1 MNKFWKQTMALFLAF
16 VLVFGTL
23 VPVVAWAEEPANV
36 EEPSVEASKAE
47 ASIEEPA
54 QTESEESLT
63 ETETEGKV
71 SEEKESLEFSE
82 ENTPTAQ
89 YESAAEKLFTV
100 TKRPVSDPSAQE
112 TPVGDYPTFYDA
124 IDACKAAG
132 TNHAY
137 TITMNGDY
145 TIPDMRQF
153 RKIDNLDILLRSAK
167 NKHYTM
173 KKMKMSALINLEGRS
188 TLTVEDI
195 TLDGK
200 GVGSLAA
207 VRNDSKL
214 ILGNGA
220 VIQNFIYVAP
230 HVSPV
235 ISLSG
240 NATLEVQEGAIFQN
254 NTYKFNGRSIIP
266 GVIYA
271 DHGTQVNIR
280 GGEFKNNSSTE
291 AGGLLTATS
300 RSEINISGGTFENNH
315 SDKDGGVISTSGKL
329 TITGGRFQ
337 NNSATTGTGGAIHTS
352 GEMAIS
358 NATFIDNKAN
368 AGGAIFFTK
377 TDSSVPGKIDKSA
390 FTSNESKSNSGAI
403 GVLDDLTIS
412 NSSFNGNK
420 SGIGGA
426 ITAYQN
432 LKLIKTT
439 FENNKA
445 TKHGGAIY
453 VFGYASNW
461 YQSWAFRYDMK
472 VDISEYTQFIS
483 NTADEEG
490 GAIYAQ
496 RSQYKDPIVFSNEDL
511 PKEVGTR
518 PYMPYQNLTIA
529 DDTVFTEN
537 KASQS
542 YLPPSNW
549 EAFEDLNFDRN
560 SFTGKTDVDERF
572 RQSLLNNDDVNYKNV
587 RKITYNANGGTF
599 EDESE
604 TKTEECP
611 AGAVIQLIAAP
622 EREGYEFLHWKD
634 DKNTYKAGA
643 SYTVTEDHTFTAVWK
658 EMTATIIVDPNG
670 GVFSDG
676 KTEKRSSDVRVG
688 ETFML
693 PEAPTREGYK
703 FVAWQGKDGTDYQ
716 PKSEYTVPKGGET
729 FTAQWEKEQTS
740 DMPQL
745 ARITFKAN
753 GGTWAN
759 GDTIRT
765 YYKAAGSQIAIE
777 PAPMREGYRFL
788 YWEGSSYQPGEI
800 FTVPAEGHTFTARW
814 EEEKKPEE
822 KPSVTPKIK
831 TPRGTPLTP
840 DEIAKILQGM
850 KKTVPAIPRAGVG
863 K

>member
-1 MNKFWKQTMALFLAF
+1 MRKIRKQWMTLFMVLAF
-16 VLVFGTL
+16 TFSVIAPIT
-23 VPVVAWAEEPANV
+23 AWAEEPANV
-36 EEPSVEASKAE
+36 DEPSVEASKAE

-145 TIPDMRQF
+145 TIPDMKQF
-153 RKIDNLDILLRSAK
+153 RTIVNLDILLRSAK

-173 KKMKMSALINLEGRS
+173 KKMKMTPLINLEGKS
-188 TLTVEDI
+188 TLTIQDI
-195 TLDGK
+195 TLDGAK
-200 GVGSLAA
+200 VGSLAA
-207 VRNDSKL
+207 VRNVSKL
-214 ILGNGA
+214 ILGRGA
-220 VIQNFIYVAP
+220 VIQNFIYAVPDVA
-230 HVSPV
+230 PV

-254 NTYKFNGRSIIP
+254 NTYKFNGHSIIP

-280 GGEFKNNSSTE
+280 GGKFKNNSSTE

-337 NNSATTGTGGAIHTS
+337 NNSATGGGGAICTS

-358 NATFIDNKAN
+358 KATFIGNKAN
-368 AGGAIFFTK
+368 SSGAIFFTK

-496 RSQYKDPIVFSNEDL
+496 RSQYKDPIVFSNADL
-511 PKEVGTR
+511 PKEAGTT
-518 PYMPYQNLTIA
+518 PYMPYQNLKI
-529 DDTVFTEN
+529 DGDTVFQGN

-549 EAFEDLNFDRN
+549 ADFKDLNFERN
-560 SFTGKTDVDERF
+560 SFTGKTDVDGRF
-572 RQSLLNNDDVNYKNV
+572 QKSLLNNDDVNYKNV
-587 RKITYNANGGTF
+587 RKITYDANGGTF
-599 EDESE
+599 GDESK
-604 TKTEECP
+604 TKTEEYP
-611 AGAVIQLIAAP
+611 AGAVIRLIGAP

-634 DKNTYKAGA
+634 DEGTYEVGG
-643 SYTVTEDHTFTAVWK
+643 SYKVSEDHIFTAEWK
-658 EMTATIIVDPNG
+658 EMRATIIVDPNG

-676 KTEKRSSDVRVG
+676 KTEKLSSDVRVG

-693 PEAPTREGYK
+693 PEAPMREGYK

-716 PKSEYTVPKGGET
+716 PTSEYIVPKDGET
-729 FTAQWEKEQTS
+729 FTAQWEKKQTS

-765 YYKAAGSQIAIE
+765 YYKAAGSQITIE

-800 FTVPAEGHTFTARW
+800 FTVPADGHTFTARW

-822 KPSVTPKIK
+822 KPSVTPNIK
-831 TPRGTPLTP
+831 TPKGTPLTP
-840 DEIAKILQGM
+840 DEIAKILAGM